1 MEYCIADAKAKGKS
15 GICMLGA
22 KKQKSWLSD
31 QSFAEK
37 FGFEAVDS
45 TADGY
50 ELLALSFDGSV
61 PHFAE
66 SAKRQRTDAPGL
78 LVYYDFQC
86 PFILQRVEKLREY
99 CSAHGIPAAFELVD
113 SLEKAKSLPC
123 VFNNWAA
130 FWNGSFISVNQ
141 LDGAALEKVI
151 RRAPQP

>member
-1 MEYCIADAKAKGKS
+1 M
-15 GICMLGA
+15 GA
-22 KKQKSWLSD
+22 
-31 QSFAEK
+31 
-37 FGFEAVDS
+37 G
-45 TADGY
+45 GGG
-50 ELLALSFDGSV
+50 ELPVHLLPVGAGR
-61 PHFAE
+61 A
-66 SAKRQRTDAPGL
+66 ARQRTDAPGL

-99 CSAHGIPAAFELVD
+99 CAEHGIPAAFELVD

-123 VFNNWAA
+123 VFNTWAA

>member
-1 MEYCIADAKAKGKS
+1 MEHCIADAKAKGRS
-15 GICMLGA
+15 GVCMLGA
-22 KKQKSWLSD
+22 KEQKSWLSD
-31 QSFAEK
+31 QSFAKK
-37 FGFEAVDS
+37 FGFTTVDS

-61 PHFAE
+61 PRFAE

-99 CSAHGIPAAFELVD
+99 CAEHGIPAAFELVD

-141 LDGAALEKVI
+141 LDGAALEKII
-151 RRAPQP
+151 RRAQP